1 MTQVKTHGE
10 GIQTYIYLNLGN
22 SLALFLFHLLCIIKY
37 FKNSII
43 LWRLVKMNTHTHT
56 CTLLKEKDAI
66 QGKETAGEPR
76 PTLHRIISQRPTAHT
91 GRPLS
96 TYIKIKPA
104 RSSVKP
110 CDKELCFH
118 KRSLELHHPIC

>member
-1 MTQVKTHGE
+1 MVRGYKP
-10 GIQTYIYLNLGN
+10 IYILT
-22 SLALFLFHLLCIIKY
+22 LAIVWLFFLFHLLCIIKY